1 VSLLEVLGSLGSLTL
16 QLAAALSI
24 YVSLAL
30 LYAAEPER
38 LPAGWVASGHH
49 RWGAFSRAAA
59 LVGVVIA
66 AGLFSVSASGRAAFL
81 VISSAILAVTTVF
94 ILLVSLWPRAMLAL
108 ALISPPL
115 IAGLVAFGGA
125 HL

>member
-1 VSLLEVLGSLGSLTL
+1 MSLLEVFGSLEARTL
-16 QLAAALSI
+16 QVAAALSI
-24 YVSLAL
+24 YVSFAL

-38 LPAGWVASGHH
+38 LPAGWVSSG
-49 RWGAFSRAAA
+49 RGWGAFSRAAA
-59 LVGVVIA
+59 LAGVLIA

-81 VISSAILAVTTVF
+81 VISSAVLAVTTVF

-115 IAGLVAFGGA
+115 IAGLVAIGGA